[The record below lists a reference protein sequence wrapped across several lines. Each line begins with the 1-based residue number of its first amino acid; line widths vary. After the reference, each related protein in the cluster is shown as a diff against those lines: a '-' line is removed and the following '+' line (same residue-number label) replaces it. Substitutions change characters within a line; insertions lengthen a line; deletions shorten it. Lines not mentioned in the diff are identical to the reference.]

1 MSICGGCDHPGRS
14 QSQEYWGEN
23 LGGIVSDAARAFPDM
38 HQELYDFYV
47 SGDVAVVEL
56 SLNGTHTGPLETPG
70 GSIGATGKEFHA
82 PCCDLRSLTQTL
94 QS

>member
-38 HQELYDFYV
+38 HQELYNFYV
-47 SGDVAVVEL
+47 SGDVVVVKL
-56 SLNGTHTGPLETPG
+56 SLSGTQTGPLEMPG
-70 GSIGATGKEFHA
+70 GTIGATGKEFHA
-82 PCCDLRSLTQTL
+82 PCCDLRLLTQTL